1 MRAAS
6 QDADGSSSGFERREK
21 ARKPR
26 DGDGG
31 PRHHPL
37 MTVIPP
43 DHLVLDRID
52 SPIGPLNLAFDG
64 DGRLRGLGF
73 DGEGAGPGAAGDLIR
88 AMRREYPQARLRQ
101 GPAPTAADEALRTYF
116 AGERSALDSIEWS
129 LDGARSAGGFQAR
142 VWRALTGVPAGT
154 TISYG
159 EMARR
164 AGDPHAIGLASAA
177 QATGAALN
185 RNPIALVLAC
195 HRVVGA
201 DGSMTGF
208 GGGLERKTW
217 LLRHEG
223 ALLI

>member
-1 MRAAS
+1 MLAVA
-6 QDADGSSSGFERREK
+6 
-21 ARKPR
+21 
-26 DGDGG
+26 
-31 PRHHPL
+31 
-37 MTVIPP
+37 P
-43 DHLVLDRID
+43 DRLFLDRID
-52 SPIGPLNLAFDG
+52 SPIGPLHLAHDIEQ
-64 DGRLRGLGF
+64 RLRGLGF
-73 DGEGAGPGAAGDLIR
+73 DGEGAGPGAAGDLTR
-88 AMRREYPQARLRQ
+88 AMRREYPAARMEAMAA
-101 GPAPTAADEALRTYF
+101 PASTAEHLHAYF
-116 AGERSALDSIEWS
+116 AGDRAALERINWS
-129 LDGARSAGGFQAR
+129 LDGARSADGFQAR
-142 VWRALTGVPAGT
+142 VWRALTGVAPGT

-164 AGDPHAIGLASAA
+164 AGEAEGTHASAA
-177 QATGAALN
+177 QAAGVALN

>member
-1 MRAAS
+1 MIVA
-6 QDADGSSSGFERREK
+6 
-21 ARKPR
+21 
-26 DGDGG
+26 
-31 PRHHPL
+31 
-37 MTVIPP
+37 PP
-43 DHLVLDRID
+43 DRLFLDRID
-52 SPIGPLNLAFDG
+52 SPIGPLDVAFD
-64 DGRLRGLGF
+64 DRGRLRGLGF
-73 DGEGAGPGAAGDLIR
+73 DSESARPDAASDLVQ
-88 AMRREYPQARLRQ
+88 AMTREYPHAKQDH
-101 GPAPTAADEALRTYF
+101 GPAPKSAFEALHDYF
-116 AGERSALDSIEWS
+116 DGNRSGLDRIDWS
-129 LDGARSAGGFQAR
+129 LDGARSADGFQAR

-164 AGDPHAIGLASAA
+164 AGDLDVAGRSSAA
-177 QATGAALN
+177 QATGVALN

-223 ALLI
+223 ALLL

>member
-1 MRAAS
+1 MTAA
-6 QDADGSSSGFERREK
+6 
-21 ARKPR
+21 
-26 DGDGG
+26 
-31 PRHHPL
+31 
-37 MTVIPP
+37 PP
-43 DHLVLDRID
+43 DRLILDRID
-52 SPIGPLNLAFDG
+52 SPIGPLDLAFDAQ
-64 DGRLRGLGF
+64 GRLRGLGF
-73 DGEGAGPGAAGDLIR
+73 DSEGAAGLTR
-88 AMRREYPQARLRQ
+88 AMRREYPSAALERS
-101 GPAPTAADEALRTYF
+101 PAPEAAVAALRDYF
-116 AGERSALDSIEWS
+116 GGDRAALERIDWS
-129 LDGARSAGGFQAR
+129 LDGARSFSGFQAQ
-142 VWRALTGVPAGT
+142 VWRALTGVPPGQ

-164 AGDPHAIGLASAA
+164 AGEAEGGQQGAAHVSAGHVSAA
-177 QATGAALN
+177 QAAGVALN

>member
-1 MRAAS
+1 MTAA
-6 QDADGSSSGFERREK
+6 
-21 ARKPR
+21 
-26 DGDGG
+26 
-31 PRHHPL
+31 
-37 MTVIPP
+37 PP
-43 DHLVLDRID
+43 DRLLLDQVD
-52 SPIGPLNLAFDG
+52 SPIGPLDFAFDS

-73 DGEGAGPGAAGDLIR
+73 DSEGDRSGATGDLVR
-88 AMRREYPQARLRQ
+88 AMKREYPQAALQQ
-101 GPAPTAADEALRTYF
+101 GLAPAAAVEALRAYF
-116 AGERSALDSIEWS
+116 GGDRSGLERIEWS

-142 VWRALTGVPAGT
+142 VWRALTGVPAGI

-164 AGDPHAIGLASAA
+164 AGDADAIGLPSAA
-177 QATGAALN
+177 QATGVALN
-185 RNPIALVLAC
+185 RNPIALVLPC

-223 ALLI
+223 ALLL